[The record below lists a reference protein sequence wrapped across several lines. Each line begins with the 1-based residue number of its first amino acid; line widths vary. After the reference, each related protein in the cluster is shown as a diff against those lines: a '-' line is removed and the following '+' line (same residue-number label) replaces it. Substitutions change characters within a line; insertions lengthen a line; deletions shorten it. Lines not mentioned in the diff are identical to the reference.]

1 MTAASELKCNTP
13 GIQEELHMSHVYKQ
27 LTLHERV
34 LIEVLLRHGARPAG
48 VAKAIGRA
56 RSTISREMAR
66 ACSLGFTQYTA
77 LMGQQIRD
85 RTRRAAGRA
94 RRKLGFDF
102 SCPAWLHVRAGLA
115 CRQSPQEI
123 AGRLRQSCIIP
134 GSHLYD
140 PRYVSHETIYC
151 AIYAM
156 PRGTLRQELVRDLKR
171 SRGGRRPRAR
181 SSAPPRL
188 QEMTPLAL
196 RPPEVA
202 ARIVPGHWEGDLI
215 KGARNASAVGTLV
228 ERTSRYVMLVRLDG
242 LSASHILNGFKRRLR
257 DVPPSLRKTLT
268 YDQGSEMALHKKLA
282 KALKIDVYFCDA
294 HSPWQRGSNENA
306 NGIIREFL
314 PKGVDLSPFTD
325 QDLRNIEYIMNN
337 TPRKILG
344 YYTPQEVFDQLKAND
359 IRGVALQA

>member
-1 MTAASELKCNTP
+1 
-13 GIQEELHMSHVYKQ
+13 MSRCYKQ
-27 LTLHERV
+27 LCLDERIY
-34 LIEVLLRHGARPAG
+34 IEVLLRHGARPAS
-48 VAKAIGRA
+48 VAKVIGRA
-56 RSTISREMAR
+56 RSTVTREMAR
-66 ACSLGFTQYTA
+66 ARKLGFSQYAA
-77 LMGQQIRD
+77 LMGQQVRD
-85 RTRRAAGRA
+85 RARIAAGRS
-94 RRKLGFDF
+94 RRKLGLDF

-115 CRQSPQEI
+115 AGRSPQEI
-123 AGRLRQSCIIP
+123 AGRLRRSCIIP
-134 GSHLYD
+134 GSHLHD

-151 AIYAM
+151 AIYAL
-156 PRGTLRQELVRDLKR
+156 PRGTLREELVRDLKR

-181 SSAPPRL
+181 SSAPPTL

-228 ERTSRYVMLVRLDG
+228 ERTSRFVMLVRLDG
-242 LSASHILNGFKRRLR
+242 LSASHILDGFKRRLR
-257 DVPPSLRKTLT
+257 DVPASLRKTLT

-314 PKGVDLSPFTD
+314 PKGIDLSPFTD
-325 QDLRNIEYIMNN
+325 QDLRNIEFIMNN

-344 YYTPQEVFDQLKAND
+344 YRTPQEAFDQLKANEV
-359 IRGVALQA
+359 RGVALQA